1 MGQVSRERQASQWNK
16 ESVSILQAD
25 AHFCLLL
32 KVLLPTPF
40 FLCYS
45 AVAEVSRIAEASS
58 FQWRLQTGW
67 IESGSNRG
75 GGQSCVAE
83 IK

>member
-1 MGQVSRERQASQWNK
+1 MYVYIYLIWTYFETNMTKLPG
-16 ESVSILQAD
+16 SVYLR
-25 AHFCLLL
+25 LLL
-32 KVLLPTPF
+32 SSLLPTPF

-45 AVAEVSRIAEASS
+45 AVAEVSRIAEASY

-67 IESGSNRG
+67 IESGSYSG
-75 GGQSCVAE
+75 GGQSCVTE